1 MNNNRSSA
9 VDVAARWWSGLQ
21 SYRADGTSNPVADRG
36 ALARL
41 RRADLVEAMEDP
53 ATFDLFRQLGWR
65 DPARL
70 IDAALCAGVLAVV
83 RQDVRSAHA
92 ARQLGVQSGGS
103 DARPVLS
110 ALRFRRLIA
119 AETPQDRLTAL
130 RRAVLLANATTN
142 VRDVAAACL
151 DWSDER
157 RRRWAFEYYDAA
169 NAAPTQPT
177 VTEETIQ

>member
-1 MNNNRSSA
+1 MNNRASA
-9 VDVAARWWSGLQ
+9 AEIATRWWSGLQ
-21 SYRADGTSNPVADRG
+21 SYRSDGTNNPGADRG

-41 RRADLVEAMEDP
+41 RRANLIETMEDP
-53 ATFDLFRQLGWR
+53 VAFDLFRQLGWR
-65 DPARL
+65 DPNRL
-70 IDAALCAGVLAVV
+70 IDVALCAGVLAVV
-83 RQDVRSAHA
+83 RQDDRSAHA
-92 ARQLGVQSGGS
+92 ARQLGAQSGS
-103 DARPVLS
+103 DRPVLS

-142 VRDVAAACL
+142 VHDMAGACL

-169 NAAPTQPT
+169 RAAPQQSTISG
-177 VTEETIQ
+177 ETIQ